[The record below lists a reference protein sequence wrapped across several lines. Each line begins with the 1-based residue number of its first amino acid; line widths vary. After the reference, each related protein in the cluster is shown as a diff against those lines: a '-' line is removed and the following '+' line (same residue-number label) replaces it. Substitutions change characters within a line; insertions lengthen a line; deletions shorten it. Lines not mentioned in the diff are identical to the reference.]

1 MKCSACLA
9 TLLLT
14 TAATSVI
21 AKGTKPNKKRDKK
34 VKNKGSKSSKGGDLG
49 GGQPP
54 SGGDEFDSCVFAN
67 PAHAQAMDHDEES
80 SSPGSNF
87 HVYIGHAQAV
97 NKYFGKEVDNWIR
110 GKSFASDIIEVGMVI
125 GETGHAEAY
134 QNWDDDVKEETI
146 CEMAH
151 DLVEQMEETC
161 WYDMYKPAY
170 ANVAANLMYGFS
182 QGVEYEVDILECK
195 SDNNETFY
203 DVFGDILSD
212 DTMSSVH

>member
-9 TLLLT
+9 TFLLT

-34 VKNKGSKSSKGGDLG
+34 VKNKGSKSSKGGDLE

-54 SGGDEFDSCVFAN
+54 SRGDEFDSCVFAN

-87 HVYIGHAQAV
+87 HVYLGHAQAV

-110 GKSFASDIIEVGMVI
+110 GKCEYLLFECSDVI
-125 GETGHAEAY
+125 DRGLCV
-134 QNWDDDVKEETI
+134 NDLTI
-146 CEMAH
+146 FVTKLSC
-151 DLVEQMEETC
+151 Q
-161 WYDMYKPAY
+161 P
-170 ANVAANLMYGFS
+170 
-182 QGVEYEVDILECK
+182 ILTK
-195 SDNNETFY
+195 
-203 DVFGDILSD
+203 I
-212 DTMSSVH
+212 